1 MLLYQAEING
11 PGTEMKWSRGIYYIW
26 DRNIELELQKQRE
39 EERIWR
45 NGFTDEMWEHRNE
58 NIKEAGK

>member
-11 PGTEMKWSRGIYYIW
+11 PGTEMKWIRGIYYIW

-39 EERIWR
+39 EERIWK